1 MPISYMNSE
10 GWGVQLR
17 SFARGSDGLAEICQD
32 DAQKVIIPLLDSS
45 VRDEISSFVDNLK
58 EGRNTLNSTI
68 KQMIKDKEIEYYDP
82 NKRPSHIVLV

>member
-1 MPISYMNSE
+1 M
-10 GWGVQLR
+10 
-17 SFARGSDGLAEICQD
+17 
-32 DAQKVIIPLLDSS
+32 IIPLLDSS
-45 VRDEISSFVDNLK
+45 VRCEISSFVDNLK